1 MLIIDNMLNYWA
13 IFICFFNF
21 ILFIDNHARF
31 GVSLPAQKSISLNPS
46 SHIRQPSRQNLCR
59 RSIFGVVV
67 LASFLSACA
76 VFKSAPIHGGSLIE
90 PDDYNQ
96 LIPGSS
102 TRSDAIDLL
111 GSPSSK
117 GAFNDNTWIYLSN
130 VSHSTPMNFPRVTKQ
145 QVVVLKFSPTGTLK
159 SIRTLS
165 IKDSMHVAMVSKI
178 TPTPGSK
185 INVLEQIL
193 GNVGRYNPMQNLS
206 GLMGTGM
213 NQLGHFGSGNA
224 L

>member
-1 MLIIDNMLNYWA
+1 M
-13 IFICFFNF
+13 
-21 ILFIDNHARF
+21 DNHERF
-31 GVSLPAQKSISLNPS
+31 GVSLPVQKSIPLPPS
-46 SHIRQPSRQNLCR
+46 SHMRQRSRQSLWR
-59 RSIFGVVV
+59 KSIFGVVV

-76 VFKSAPIHGGSLIE
+76 VFKSAPIPGGSLVE

-102 TRSDAIDLL
+102 TRSDALDLL

-117 GAFNDNTWIYLSN
+117 GAFDDNTWIYLST
-130 VSHSTPMNFPRVTKQ
+130 VSHLAPMSFPPLTKQ
-145 QVVVLKFSPTGTLK
+145 QVVVLKFTPTGTLK

-165 IKDSMHVAMVSKI
+165 LKDSIHVAMDSHI

-185 INVLEQIL
+185 INVLQQIL